1 MSEHV
6 GKALVLG
13 GVKSGKSRYA
23 ESLVQKVSTRVSVI
37 VTAQALDDEM
47 KRRIARHQADR
58 PNTWLV
64 YEQPLMLGQQLRDLA
79 QGESAAGTMAG
90 AKTEVILI
98 DCLTLWLSN
107 LLMLNDAAMMKAQVE
122 DFVAAVKECSTP
134 LVMVSNETNMGIVP
148 LGEVSRRYCDE
159 VGLLHQRLATVCDRV
174 DLLVA
179 GLPLNVKPG
188 S

>member
-23 ESLVQKVSTRVSVI
+23 ESLVKKVSTRVSVI

-47 KRRIARHQADR
+47 KRRIARHQTDR
-58 PNTWLV
+58 PASWRV
-64 YEQPLMLGQQLRDLA
+64 YEQPLTLGQKLRELA
-79 QGESAAGTMAG
+79 QGDSDDG
-90 AKTEVILI
+90 AETEVILI

-107 LLMLNDAAMMKAQVE
+107 LLMLNDEFKMNAQVE
-122 DFVAAVKECSTP
+122 DFVAAVKECSKP

-174 DLLVA
+174 DLVVA